1 MNIKSLKFKIP
12 IFFTG
17 YLLIM
22 ILISAAL
29 IINSVQKNA
38 LEEKLSK
45 NADIA
50 ELMSKK
56 IEIYLDMAMEDIQI
70 SANIM
75 SSNDKT
81 EENFYNEINR
91 LYDYYS
97 NFGLVFFTNTK
108 GRMVYSN
115 PFNPVAINE
124 KTYTDRD
131 YFQHIIEYKEP
142 YVSQLY
148 VSRVLGRP
156 HFVVAA
162 PVFHDGELYGL
173 MAGGI
178 PLKSVKEV
186 VLSSDVKFNGG
197 IWVVDSNGSLIVN
210 PYEELDDLEIS
221 VFENN
226 PVEMGD
232 ESTDI
237 YSVISNN
244 TRVNITMERGNETY
258 YLAVNGV
265 EGSSMTV
272 IVEQEETVLLN
283 EAYEIVNDLKY
294 ISIIIIMLGVIIG
307 FIISL
312 GVTKPIQK
320 LVYMVRDWSAGDNK
334 FGEISI
340 IREDEIGELS
350 STFRDMTVSL
360 DTKVEELKK
369 SVERE
374 NRIQQYL
381 NNILMSVGSGIVVID
396 SSEKIVIFNKAA
408 ESITGYDSNA
418 MIGKYFTFLSESI
431 HFDLGKLV
439 SELKQINNDIIEK
452 EGLIFKKEKRNIP
465 CRILCSKVK
474 NISGEEMGFVFLF
487 INLEVLKKMEEELKR
502 EDRLSIVG
510 EFSSS
515 IIHDIGNPLA
525 GLSNLL
531 ELYKS
536 SSTTT
541 EEKNEI
547 LMLIEEE
554 INELNQIVLEFLN
567 FTKSEDHEDVN
578 VDVCQIIVEAVN
590 ILRAEMINRDVKIHT
605 TFERDVMY
613 ANVDRRNFKQ
623 AMINIIKNSVQAIND
638 SGHIFIDIKE
648 ADEKIRIVI
657 RDTGIGIK
665 DDEIKNIFEPFYT
678 TKKDGTGLG
687 LSTAYKTIRDN
698 DGRLEVSSKYK
709 EGTEFVITIPNRRT
723 SR

>member
-1 MNIKSLKFKIP
+1 MNLKSLKFKIP
-12 IFFTG
+12 MLFTG

-29 IINSVQKNA
+29 VINSVQKNA

-56 IEIYLDMAMEDIQI
+56 IEIYLDMAMVDIVT
-70 SANIM
+70 SANLI
-75 SSNDKT
+75 SSNEKT
-81 EENFYNEINR
+81 EDNIYYEINR
-91 LYDYYS
+91 MFYNYP
-97 NFGLVFFTNTK
+97 NFGLVFFTNVE

-115 PFNPVAINE
+115 PYNPIAINE

-131 YFQHIIEYKEP
+131 YFQHIIEYQEP
-142 YVSQLY
+142 YISQLY

-178 PLKSVKEV
+178 PLKSVKDV

-210 PYEELDDLEIS
+210 PYEDLDDLEIS

-226 PVEMGD
+226 PVEMDG

-244 TRVNITMERGNETY
+244 TRVNITMERDNEIY

-283 EAYEIVNDLKY
+283 EAYKILNDLKY
-294 ISIIIIMLGVIIG
+294 ISFIIVALGIIIG

-312 GVTKPIQK
+312 GVTRPIEK
-320 LVYMVRDWSAGDNK
+320 LVSMVRDWSAGDNK
-334 FGEISI
+334 FGDLSI
-340 IREDEIGELS
+340 IREDEIGELAN
-350 STFRDMTVSL
+350 TFRDMTVSL
-360 DTKVEELKK
+360 DIKVEELKK
-369 SVERE
+369 SIERE

-396 SSEKIVIFNKAA
+396 SKENIVIFNKAA
-408 ESITGYDSNA
+408 ENITGYASNS
-418 MIGKYFTFLSESI
+418 MIGSRFTFLSDSI
-431 HFDLGKLV
+431 HFDLAKLV
-439 SELKQINNDIIEK
+439 SELQQMDNDILEK

-465 CRILCSKVK
+465 CRILCTKVK
-474 NISGEEMGFVFLF
+474 NSSDEEIGYVFLF
-487 INLEVLKKMEEELKR
+487 INLEVFKKMEEELKR

-536 SSTTT
+536 NATTD
-541 EEKNEI
+541 EEKSEI
-547 LMLIEEE
+547 LVLIEDE

-567 FTKSEDHEDVN
+567 FTKSEDHVDIN
-578 VDVCQIIVEAVN
+578 VDVCQIVVEAVN

-605 TFERDVMY
+605 SFERNVMY
-613 ANVDRRNFKQ
+613 ASVDRRNFKQ
-623 AMINIIKNSVQAIND
+623 AIINIIKNSVQAIND
-638 SGHIFIDIKE
+638 NGHIFIDIKE
-648 ADEKIRIVI
+648 TNEKIHIVI
-657 RDTGIGIK
+657 KDTGIGIK
-665 DDEIKNIFEPFYT
+665 DDELKNIFEPFYT

-709 EGTEFVITIPNRRT
+709 EGTEFIITIPNRRLK
-723 SR
+723 R

>member
-1 MNIKSLKFKIP
+1 
-12 IFFTG
+12 
-17 YLLIM
+17 M

-56 IEIYLDMAMEDIQI
+56 IEIYLDMAMVDIVTSANLI
-70 SANIM
+70 SANE
-75 SSNDKT
+75 KT
-81 EENFYNEINR
+81 EDNFYYEINR
-91 LYDYYS
+91 LFYNYS
-97 NFGLVFFTNTK
+97 NFGLVLFTNTE

-115 PFNPVAINE
+115 PYNPVAINE
-124 KTYTDRD
+124 RTYNDRD
-131 YFQHIIEYKEP
+131 YFQHIMEFQEP
-142 YVSQLY
+142 YISQLY

-162 PVFHDGELYGL
+162 PVYDEDKLMGL
-173 MAGGI
+173 LAGAI

-186 VLSSDVKFNGG
+186 VQSSHVKFNGG
-197 IWVVDSNGSLIVN
+197 IWVIDRNGSLIVN
-210 PYEELDDLEIS
+210 PYEELDDLIIS
-221 VFENN
+221 TFENN
-226 PVEMGD
+226 PVEVDGKT
-232 ESTDI
+232 TDI
-237 YSVISNN
+237 YSVISNDIRTN
-244 TRVNITMERGNETY
+244 LTMNRDNKTY
-258 YLAVNGV
+258 YLAINSV

-294 ISIIIIMLGVIIG
+294 VSFIIIALGIIIG
-307 FIISL
+307 IIISL
-312 GVTKPIQK
+312 GVTKPIER
-320 LVYMVRDWSAGDNK
+320 LVSMVRDWSAGDNK
-334 FGEISI
+334 FADLSI
-340 IREDEIGELS
+340 IRQDEIGELA
-350 STFRDMTVSL
+350 STFRDMTTSL
-360 DTKVEELKK
+360 DIKVEELKN

-396 SSEKIVIFNKAA
+396 SNEDIVIFNKAA
-408 ESITGYDSNA
+408 ESITGFMSST
-418 MIGKYFTFLSESI
+418 MIGSGFTFLSDSI
-431 HFDLGKLV
+431 HFDLSKLLMD
-439 SELKQINNDIIEK
+439 LKKLGNDIIEK
-452 EGLIFKKEKRNIP
+452 EGLILNKENRNIP

-474 NISGEEMGFVFLF
+474 NSSGEEVGFVFLL
-487 INLEVLKKMEEELKR
+487 INLEVFKKMEEELKR

-536 SSTTT
+536 TATTD

-547 LMLIEEE
+547 LMLIEDE

-567 FTKSEDHEDVN
+567 FTKSEDHTDVN
-578 VDVCQIIVEAVN
+578 VDVCQIVVEAVN

-605 TFERDVMY
+605 SFERDVMY
-613 ANVDRRNFKQ
+613 ASVDRRNFKQ
-623 AMINIIKNSVQAIND
+623 AMINIIKNSVQAINNN
-638 SGHIFIDIKE
+638 GHIFIDIKE

-657 RDTGIGIK
+657 KDTGIGIK
-665 DDEIKNIFEPFYT
+665 DDELKNIFEPFYT

-698 DGRLEVSSKYK
+698 DGKLEVSSKYK
-709 EGTEFVITIPNRRT
+709 EGTEFVITIPHRRT

>member
-1 MNIKSLKFKIP
+1 MNLKSLKFKIP
-12 IFFTG
+12 VFFTG

-56 IEIYLDMAMEDIQI
+56 IGIYLDMAMVDII
-70 SANIM
+70 TSANLI
-75 SSNDKT
+75 SSNEKT
-81 EENFYNEINR
+81 EDNIYYEINR
-91 LYDYYS
+91 LFDNYA
-97 NFGLVFFTNTK
+97 NFGLVFFTNTE

-115 PFNPVAINE
+115 PYNPVAINQRI
-124 KTYTDRD
+124 YTDRD
-131 YFQHIIEYKEP
+131 YFQHIIEYQEP
-142 YVSQLY
+142 YISQLY

-173 MAGGI
+173 IAGGI
-178 PLKSVKEV
+178 PLKSVKDV

-210 PYEELDDLEIS
+210 PYEEMDDLEIS

-226 PVEMGD
+226 PIEMDG
-232 ESTDI
+232 EKTDI

-244 TRVNITMERGNETY
+244 TRVNITMQRGNETY

-283 EAYEIVNDLKY
+283 EAYKIVNDLKY
-294 ISIIIIMLGVIIG
+294 ISFIIIALGIIIG

-312 GVTKPIQK
+312 GVTKPIEK
-320 LVYMVRDWSAGDNK
+320 LVSMVRDWSTGDNK
-334 FGEISI
+334 FGELSI
-340 IREDEIGELS
+340 IRQDEIGELAN
-350 STFRDMTVSL
+350 TFRDMTTSL
-360 DTKVEELKK
+360 DIKVEELKK

-396 SSEKIVIFNKAA
+396 SNDNIVIFNKAA
-408 ESITGYDSNA
+408 ETITGFDSIN
-418 MIGKYFTFLSESI
+418 MIGKRFTFLSEKI
-431 HFDLGKLV
+431 HFDLSKLLM
-439 SELKQINNDIIEK
+439 ELKRMTNDILEK
-452 EGLIFKKEKRNIP
+452 EGLILNKEKRNIP

-474 NISGEEMGFVFLF
+474 NRNSEEVGFVFLF

-536 SSTTT
+536 VTTT
-541 EEKNEI
+541 EEEKNEI
-547 LMLIEEE
+547 LVLIEEE

-567 FTKSEDHEDVN
+567 FSKSEDHEDVN
-578 VDVCQIIVEAVN
+578 VDVCQIITEAVS
-590 ILRAEMINRDVKIHT
+590 ILRAEMINRDVKIHMN
-605 TFERDVMY
+605 FEQDTMY
-613 ANVDRRNFKQ
+613 ASVDRRNFKQ

-638 SGHIFIDIKE
+638 SGHIFVDITE
-648 ADEKIRIVI
+648 ADGKIRIVI
-657 RDTGIGIK
+657 KDTGIGIK
-665 DDEIKNIFEPFYT
+665 DDELKNIFEPFYT

-698 DGRLEVSSKYK
+698 DGKLEVSSKYR
-709 EGTEFVITIPNRRT
+709 EGTEFIITIPNRR
-723 SR
+723 SN

>member
-1 MNIKSLKFKIP
+1 MNLKSLKFKIP
-12 IFFTG
+12 IFFTL

-56 IEIYLDMAMEDIQI
+56 IEIYLDMAMVDIVTSANLI
-70 SANIM
+70 SANE
-75 SSNDKT
+75 KT
-81 EENFYNEINR
+81 EDNMYYEINR
-91 LYDYYS
+91 LFYNYS
-97 NFGLVFFTNTK
+97 NFGLVLFTNTD

-115 PFNPVAINE
+115 PYNPVAINE
-124 KTYTDRD
+124 RTYNDRD
-131 YFQHIIEYKEP
+131 YFQHIMEFQEP
-142 YVSQLY
+142 YISQLY

-162 PVFHDGELYGL
+162 PVYDEGDLIGL
-173 MAGGI
+173 LAGAI

-186 VLSSDVKFNGG
+186 VQSSDVKFNGG
-197 IWVVDSNGSLIVN
+197 IWVIDRNGSLIVN
-210 PYEELDDLEIS
+210 PYEELDDLIIS
-221 VFENN
+221 TFENN
-226 PVEMGD
+226 PVEMDGKT
-232 ESTDI
+232 SDI
-237 YSVISNN
+237 YSVISD
-244 TRVNITMERGNETY
+244 NIRTNLTMNRDNKTY
-258 YLAVNGV
+258 YLAINSV

-294 ISIIIIMLGVIIG
+294 ISFIIIALGVIIG

-312 GVTKPIQK
+312 GVTKPIER
-320 LVYMVRDWSAGDNK
+320 LVSMVRDWSAGDNK
-334 FGEISI
+334 FGDLSI
-340 IREDEIGELS
+340 IREDEIGELAN
-350 STFRDMTVSL
+350 TFRDMTTSL
-360 DTKVEELKK
+360 DIKVEELKK

-396 SSEKIVIFNKAA
+396 SNDHIVIFNKAA
-408 ESITGYDSNA
+408 ETITGFGSNT
-418 MIGKYFTFLSESI
+418 MIGNRFTFLSESI
-431 HFDLGKLV
+431 HFDLSKLLMD
-439 SELKQINNDIIEK
+439 LKRLDNDIIEK
-452 EGLIFKKEKRNIP
+452 EGIILNKENRSIP

-474 NISGEEMGFVFLF
+474 NSNGKEVGFVYLF

-536 SSTTT
+536 ITTSE
-541 EEKNEI
+541 EEKREI
-547 LMLIEEE
+547 LALIEEE

-567 FTKSEDHEDVN
+567 FAKSEDREDIN
-578 VDVCQIIVEAVN
+578 VDVCQIISEAVS
-590 ILRAEMINRDVKIHT
+590 ILRAEMINRDVKIHIN
-605 TFERDVMY
+605 FEKDTMY
-613 ANVDRRNFKQ
+613 ASVDRRNFKQ
-623 AMINIIKNSVQAIND
+623 AMINIIKNSVQAIQD

-648 ADEKIRIVI
+648 TDDKIRIVI
-657 RDTGIGIK
+657 KDTGIGIK
-665 DDEIKNIFEPFYT
+665 DDELKNIFEPFYT

-698 DGRLEVSSKYK
+698 DGRLEVLSKYR
-709 EGTEFVITIPNRRT
+709 EGTEFIITIPNRR
-723 SR
+723 SN

>member
-1 MNIKSLKFKIP
+1 MNFKSLKFRIP
-12 IFFTG
+12 VFFTG

-22 ILISAAL
+22 IIISGIL

-50 ELMSKK
+50 ELMSRK
-56 IEIYLDMAMEDIQI
+56 IEIYLDMAMVDIVI
-70 SANIM
+70 SANLI
-75 SSNDKT
+75 SESQKSEDDI
-81 EENFYNEINR
+81 YYEINR
-91 LYDYYS
+91 MYDNYA
-97 NFGLVFFTNTK
+97 NFGLVFFTNTE

-115 PFNPVAINE
+115 PYNPIAINE
-124 KTYTDRD
+124 RTYTDRD
-131 YFQHIIEYKEP
+131 YFQHIIDYQEP

-162 PVFHDGELYGL
+162 PVFHEGELYGL
-173 MAGGI
+173 MAAGI
-178 PLKSVKEV
+178 PLKSVKDV
-186 VLSSDVKFNGG
+186 ILSSEVQFNGG
-197 IWVVDSNGSLIVN
+197 IWVVDRNGSLIVN
-210 PYEELDDLEIS
+210 PYKDLDDLEIS
-221 VFENN
+221 FFENN
-226 PVEMGD
+226 PVEMSG

-244 TRVNITMERGNETY
+244 TRANLTMKRGNETY

-272 IVEQEETVLLN
+272 IVEQEEIVLLN
-283 EAYEIVNDLKY
+283 EAYRIVNDLKY
-294 ISIIIIMLGVIIG
+294 ISFIIIALGIIIG
-307 FIISL
+307 FFISL
-312 GVTKPIQK
+312 GVTKPIEK
-320 LVYMVRDWSAGDNK
+320 LVSLVRDWNAGENK
-334 FGEISI
+334 FDALSI
-340 IREDEIGELS
+340 IRQDEIGELA
-350 STFRDMTVSL
+350 STFKDMTASL
-360 DTKVEELKK
+360 DIKVEELKK

-396 SSEKIVIFNKAA
+396 ANDKIVIFNKAA
-408 ESITGYDSNA
+408 ESITGFDSKT
-418 MIGKYFTFLSESI
+418 MIGKGFAFLSDNI
-431 HFDLGKLV
+431 HFDLLKLLM
-439 SELKQINNDIIEK
+439 ELKQINNDILEK
-452 EGLIFKKEKRNIP
+452 EGLILNKHKRNIP
-465 CRILCSKVK
+465 SRILCSKVK
-474 NISGEEMGFVFLF
+474 DNKGVEVGFVFLF
-487 INLEVLKKMEEELKR
+487 INLEVFKKMEEELKR

-536 SSTTT
+536 ATTSE
-541 EEKNEI
+541 EEKREI
-547 LMLIEEE
+547 LGLIEEE

-567 FTKSEDHEDVN
+567 FAKSEDHEDIN
-578 VDVCQIIVEAVN
+578 VDVCQIVTEAVS
-590 ILRAEMINRDVKIHT
+590 ILRAEMINRDVKIHLN
-605 TFERDVMY
+605 FEKDTMY
-613 ANVDRRNFKQ
+613 ASIDRRNFKQ
-623 AMINIIKNSVQAIND
+623 AMINIIKNSVQAIQD

-648 ADEKIRIVI
+648 TDDKIRIVI

-665 DDEIKNIFEPFYT
+665 DDELKNIFEPFYT

-687 LSTAYKTIRDN
+687 LSTAYKSIRDN
-698 DGRLEVSSKYK
+698 DGRLEVLSKYK
-709 EGTEFVITIPNRRT
+709 EGTEFIITIPNRRST
-723 SR
+723 